1 MLGGTIMARYKKE
14 VRLSEISEKGKNKV
28 RKRFGDIVVFEM
40 DNDREK
46 VILQKFHEI
55 EKMELDQ
62 KAKDLLLIHS
72 SIIIFTN
79 IRIDVEDEE
88 FAQIVQDM
96 PLDLKGAILEIQM
109 MIANSITSV
118 TQQIEHARVMAQ
130 FKEMIS
136 SKPSDSVE

>member
-1 MLGGTIMARYKKE
+1 MARYKKE
-14 VRLSEISEKGKNKV
+14 VRLSEISEKRKNKV

-46 VILQKFHEI
+46 TILQKFHEI

>member
-46 VILQKFHEI
+46 AVLQKFHEI

-130 FKEMIS
+130 FKEMVS

>member
-1 MLGGTIMARYKKE
+1 
-14 VRLSEISEKGKNKV
+14 
-28 RKRFGDIVVFEM
+28 M

-46 VILQKFHEI
+46 AVLQKFHEI

-109 MIANSITSV
+109 MIAHSITSV

-130 FKEMIS
+130 FKEMVS

>member
-1 MLGGTIMARYKKE
+1 MARYKKE

-46 VILQKFHEI
+46 AILQKFHEI

-109 MIANSITSV
+109 MIAHSITSV

-130 FKEMIS
+130 FKEMVS

>member
-46 VILQKFHEI
+46 AVLQKFHEI

-109 MIANSITSV
+109 MIAHSITSV

-130 FKEMIS
+130 FKEMVS

>member
-1 MLGGTIMARYKKE
+1 MARYKKE

-46 VILQKFHEI
+46 AILQKFHEI
-55 EKMELDQ
+55 ERMELDQ

>member
-1 MLGGTIMARYKKE
+1 MARYKKE

>member
-1 MLGGTIMARYKKE
+1 MARYKKE

-46 VILQKFHEI
+46 AVLQKFHEI

>member
-1 MLGGTIMARYKKE
+1 MARYKKE

-46 VILQKFHEI
+46 AVLQKFHEI

-72 SIIIFTN
+72 SIIIYTN

-130 FKEMIS
+130 FKEMVS

>member
-1 MLGGTIMARYKKE
+1 MARYKKE

-46 VILQKFHEI
+46 AILQKFHEI

-130 FKEMIS
+130 FKEMVS

>member
-1 MLGGTIMARYKKE
+1 MARYKKE

-46 VILQKFHEI
+46 AVLQKFHEI

-130 FKEMIS
+130 FKEMVS

>member
-1 MLGGTIMARYKKE
+1 MARYKKE

-46 VILQKFHEI
+46 AILQKFHEI
-55 EKMELDQ
+55 ENMELDQ

-130 FKEMIS
+130 FKEMVS

>member
-1 MLGGTIMARYKKE
+1 MARYKKE

-46 VILQKFHEI
+46 AILQKFHEI

>member
-1 MLGGTIMARYKKE
+1 MARYKKE

-46 VILQKFHEI
+46 TILQKFHEI

-130 FKEMIS
+130 FKEMVS

>member
-1 MLGGTIMARYKKE
+1 MARYKKE

-46 VILQKFHEI
+46 TILQKFHEI

>member
-1 MLGGTIMARYKKE
+1 MARYKKE

-130 FKEMIS
+130 FKEMVS

>member
-1 MLGGTIMARYKKE
+1 MARYNIE
-14 VRLSEISEKGKNKV
+14 VRLSEISEKGKIKV

-46 VILQKFHEI
+46 AVLQKFHEI

-72 SIIIFTN
+72 SINIYTN

-88 FAQIVQDM
+88 FAQIEQDM
-96 PLDLKGAILEIQM
+96 PFDLKGAILEIQM

-130 FKEMIS
+130 FKEMVS

>member
-1 MLGGTIMARYKKE
+1 MARYKKE

-40 DNDREK
+40 NNDREK
-46 VILQKFHEI
+46 AILQKFHEI

>member
-1 MLGGTIMARYKKE
+1 MARYKKE

-46 VILQKFHEI
+46 AVLQKFHEI

-109 MIANSITSV
+109 MIAHSITSV

-130 FKEMIS
+130 FKEMVS